1 VAQFGWER
9 SAKLGL
15 RFRPVVDEDDV
26 LFVGRVYAS
35 VFKDML
41 EDVPWNDGQKAYFL
55 LLQFRKEH
63 EFYQENHP
71 EADWLVVSFRDTDV
85 GRLYI
90 ECHPDEHHIIDIA
103 LMPHFRGRGAG
114 EALLRDL
121 MDEAARVGKPLSAEV
136 PKKGRAMALYRRL
149 GFVSTDDHGA
159 SERMRW
165 EA

>member
-15 RFRPVVDEDDV
+15 RFRPVVDDDDV

-41 EDVPWNDGQKAYFL
+41 TDLPWSDAQKAGFL
-55 LLQFRKEH
+55 LLQFRAEH
-63 EFYQENHP
+63 EAYQTHHP
-71 EADWLVVSFRDTDV
+71 EADWLVISWRDQDV

-103 LMPHFRGRGAG
+103 LMPPYRGRGIG

-121 MDEAARVGKPLSAEV
+121 MDEAARAGNPLSAEV
-136 PKKGRAMALYRRL
+136 PKKSRAMALYRRL
-149 GFVSTDDHGA
+149 GFVATDDHGA